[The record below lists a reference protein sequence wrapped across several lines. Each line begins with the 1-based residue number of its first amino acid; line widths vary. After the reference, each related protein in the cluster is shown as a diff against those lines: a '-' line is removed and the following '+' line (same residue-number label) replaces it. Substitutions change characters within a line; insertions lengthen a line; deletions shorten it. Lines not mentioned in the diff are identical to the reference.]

1 MYVEFRLADVK
12 WDDVAPYYLLTIF
25 ILISVFAKL
34 LFQSFS
40 WISSRV
46 PESCV
51 LIILGLLFG
60 LILTNVEIPG
70 ANFPRFS
77 PNLFFYILLPPIIL
91 ESAFS
96 LHNKVFFQNIA
107 AVLLYAVVGT
117 AVNFLLIGVFLILIQ
132 MLRHQ
137 IWPVEDVTCEPT
149 QTQIFLFASLIS
161 AVGKR
166 WQFNKK
172 PFYFY
177 IH

>member
-1 MYVEFRLADVK
+1 MCDFRLAELK
-12 WDDVAPYYLLTIF
+12 WDEAAPYYLLTIF

-34 LFQSFS
+34 AFQSFS

-60 LILTNVEIPG
+60 LILINVEIPG

-77 PNLFFYILLPPIIL
+77 PSLFFYILLPPIIL

-96 LHNKVFFQNIA
+96 LHNKVFFQNIG

-117 AVNFLLIGVFLILIQ
+117 ALNFLLIGVFLILAQ
-132 MLRHQ
+132 MLKHQ
-137 IWPVEDVTCEPT
+137 IWIVEEVTSEPS
-149 QTQIFLFASLIS
+149 QTQILLFASLIS
-161 AVGKR
+161 AVGN
-166 WQFNKK
+166 WGHFN
-172 PFYFY
+172 
-177 IH
+177 IL

>member
-1 MYVEFRLADVK
+1 MCDFRLAELK
-12 WDDVAPYYLLTIF
+12 WDEVAPYYLLTIF

-34 LFQSFS
+34 AFQSFS

-60 LILTNVEIPG
+60 LILINVEIPG

-77 PNLFFYILLPPIIL
+77 PSLFFYILLPPIIL

-96 LHNKVFFQNIA
+96 LHNKVFFQNIG

-117 AVNFLLIGVFLILIQ
+117 ALNFLLIGVFLILAQ
-132 MLRHQ
+132 MLKHQ
-137 IWPVEDVTCEPT
+137 IWTMEEVTSEPS
-149 QTQIFLFASLIS
+149 QTQILLFASLIS
-161 AVGKR
+161 AVGN
-166 WQFNKK
+166 WGHFNNL
-172 PFYFY
+172 
-177 IH
+177 

>member
-1 MYVEFRLADVK
+1 MR
-12 WDDVAPYYLLTIF
+12 WDEVAPYYLLTVF

-34 LFQSFS
+34 VFQTFT

-70 ANFPRFS
+70 PNFPTFS
-77 PNLFFYILLPPIIL
+77 PSLFFYILLPPIIL

-96 LHNKVFFQNIA
+96 LHNKFFFQNIA

-117 AVNFLLIGVFLILIQ
+117 AVNFLLIGVFLILVQ
-132 MLRHQ
+132 MMKQQ
-137 IWPVEDVTCEPT
+137 IWAEEDFTSEPSK
-149 QTQIFLFASLIS
+149 TQILLFASLIS
-161 AVGKR
+161 AVGII
-166 WQFNKK
+166 FN
-172 PFYFY
+172 
-177 IH
+177 

>member
-1 MYVEFRLADVK
+1 M
-12 WDDVAPYYLLTIF
+12 APYYLLTIF

-60 LILTNVEIPG
+60 LILINVEIPG

-77 PNLFFYILLPPIIL
+77 PSLFFYILLPPIIL

-96 LHNKVFFQNIA
+96 LHNKVFFQNIG

-117 AVNFLLIGVFLILIQ
+117 ALNFLLIGVFLILAQ
-132 MLRHQ
+132 MLKHY
-137 IWPVEDVTCEPT
+137 IWTMEEVTSEPS
-149 QTQIFLFASLIS
+149 QTQILLFASLIS
-161 AVGKR
+161 AVGN
-166 WQFNKK
+166 WGHFN
-172 PFYFY
+172 
-177 IH
+177 IL